1 MKTWP
6 HQEIVSMIKMMGG
19 DTGEWSY
26 PVLTSGNKVAV
37 KAEVMVDTFVTVH
50 SFSNLFEDG
59 RSGRGKTKVE
69 NVEALRRKERINK
82 MSHSQWDK

>member
-1 MKTWP
+1 METWP
-6 HQEIVSMIKMMGG
+6 HQEFMSMIKMMGG

-26 PVLTSGNKVAV
+26 PVLTSGNKAAA

-50 SFSNLFEDG
+50 SSSNLSEDG
-59 RSGRGKTKVE
+59 RSGRGKTKVD

-82 MSHSQWDK
+82 MSHLQWDK

>member
-1 MKTWP
+1 M
-6 HQEIVSMIKMMGG
+6 
-19 DTGEWSY
+19 
-26 PVLTSGNKVAV
+26 VAV